1 LDIAMMFG
9 AVVTTGLTLVVI
21 LLRDDEFFRSKKSTR
36 WGVGP
41 AYSEYHSTSKLDEG
55 NCI

>member
-41 AYSEYHSTSKLDEG
+41 AYSEYNSTSKLDEG